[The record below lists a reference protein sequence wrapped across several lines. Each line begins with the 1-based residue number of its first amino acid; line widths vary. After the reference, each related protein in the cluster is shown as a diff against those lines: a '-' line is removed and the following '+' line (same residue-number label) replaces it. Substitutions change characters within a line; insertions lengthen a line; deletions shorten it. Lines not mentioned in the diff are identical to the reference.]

1 MDVLNNR
8 QTDDE
13 DCPRGA
19 KFYNCSDNLF
29 AGCCSVDPCNLTTC
43 PDHDDKG
50 EDEKET
56 KTTASPTT
64 RLEVTISSSVNIP
77 IVTSFSTEVSEAV
90 TTDLPTSD
98 TITSTLII
106 VSKSISVV
114 TTTGNEAASTL
125 SEILAILDPTTTTD
139 GPGGLDILSPTDTA
153 GGDIQEGSQ
162 GLTTQQIVGIAA
174 GLGSIALIGGFIW
187 FWLNRRRCKVNNAIG
202 FGDRSFS
209 GYELQPYALSSAQ
222 RIDDP
227 FGHGKSCPDLKKAV
241 PRIATDVFTASE
253 GQFTRASAFKRPL
266 SRQGVRDGSVRGQFG
281 EPLSS
286 NGITATPRAMTAAA
300 GPAVYDSQLG
310 MPSPD
315 ESQVDSARLTW
326 SGRGQEATRLD
337 WSRGDVSTPEIQ
349 GSPSLAQV
357 VTFRGLPRIVEISGT
372 CRDFQRTYM
381 PYRPGATSGSR
392 VVSAP
397 RIRANLVATD
407 EERSRQ
413 QHVTSWAQYEPS
425 RRD

>member
-1 MDVLNNR
+1 MTMDVLKNR
-8 QTDDE
+8 QSDDE

-29 AGCCSVDPCNLTTC
+29 TGCCSVDPCNLTTC
-43 PDHDDKG
+43 PDHGDPDEG
-50 EDEKET
+50 GDEKET

-64 RLEVTISSSVNIP
+64 RLEMTISSSVNIP

-90 TTDLPTSD
+90 TTELPTSD

-106 VSKSISVV
+106 VSESISVV
-114 TTTGNEAASTL
+114 ITTGTDATSTL
-125 SEILAILDPTTTTD
+125 SEILAIPDPTTTTD
-139 GPGGLDILSPTDTA
+139 GPGGLNTLFPTDAA
-153 GGDIQEGSQ
+153 GGDIQEGNN
-162 GLTTQQIVGIAA
+162 GLTTQQIIGIAA

-209 GYELQPYALSSAQ
+209 GYELRPYALSSAQ

-227 FGHGKSCPDLKKAV
+227 FGHA
-241 PRIATDVFTASE
+241 AE
-253 GQFTRASAFKRPL
+253 GQFTRASAYKRPL

-281 EPLSS
+281 GPLSS
-286 NGITATPRAMTAAA
+286 NGISAPPRAMTAAA
-300 GPAVYDSQLG
+300 GPAVYDPQPG
-310 MPSPD
+310 MSSPD
-315 ESQVDSARLTW
+315 ESQV
-326 SGRGQEATRLD
+326 EATRLTWARGEATHLD
-337 WSRGDVSTPEIQ
+337 WTRGEVSTPEIVY
-349 GSPSLAQV
+349 SPGLAQV
-357 VTFRGLPRIVEISGT
+357 ATFRGLPRIVEIPST
-372 CRDFQRTYM
+372 RRDFHRTYV

-392 VVSAP
+392 VASAP

-413 QHVTSWAQYEPS
+413 QHVTSWAQYEETG